1 VQNLNIQ
8 AQIQNQFGEAIT
20 FNPATG
26 IPGEIDFL
34 NQSNTI
40 TPELGGVIKPNGYN
54 NDGYGLYDGFGNKI
68 VDIHHS
74 QISLPQQAAG
84 SGLHQCL
91 HTDDNGIVTGTGSD
105 CGSGGGGGVPSVNG
119 VTTAVTIA
127 AGAGIAV
134 STVGST
140 VSIASTGGG
149 GGSPAAPDYSIQASN
164 VGQTAFISDP
174 TILIDT
180 TNHAIDVGTLGTYKV
195 TIAPQGTMTANW
207 TFDTTSPATALAS
220 LGGGGG
226 GLSGMTAG
234 QIPVA
239 SSASAVTSSKAL
251 AGSGTGITT
260 GPTATTTNDCVIFS
274 NTMGQIADS
283 GSPCGGGGG
292 GGLASGAALVA
303 PVVGFGTNSGW
314 TNYSSFTYIRNFNL
328 MNTSSTWKLGFFMPV
343 GGVTGGIVILR
354 TLPGSLTVIDSTAV
368 TVGGSSTPTF
378 ASNTFTYSDEI
389 TLPLDTSHDFYVV
402 TYFTSDGANSSATS
416 FNSCLGGSAAGLSS
430 GNHLGDTTAP
440 GVIGQI
446 SCVVVGAYEY

>member
-1 VQNLNIQ
+1 LGHLNLARDNRNAGGSPLTNLNGKYLYRPIFYGSLGPSPVFNFDCEGCTTLVSDPYRVESVQEGAMEFSGGTWANINKVYWSGSPILQPLWNFQGLSTYGTAGSPIGTAWSEIGASAPVNAQPVQNLNIQ

-207 TFDTTSPATALAS
+207 IFDTTSPATALAS

-314 TNYSSFTYIRNFNL
+314 ANYSFVHL
-328 MNTSSTWKLGFFMPV
+328 
-343 GGVTGGIVILR
+343 
-354 TLPGSLTVIDSTAV
+354 
-368 TVGGSSTPTF
+368 
-378 ASNTFTYSDEI
+378 YSQ
-389 TLPLDTSHDFYVV
+389 L
-402 TYFTSDGANSSATS
+402 
-416 FNSCLGGSAAGLSS
+416 
-430 GNHLGDTTAP
+430 
-440 GVIGQI
+440 
-446 SCVVVGAYEY
+446 